1 MIGLTLDEIIE
12 STKGHVY
19 LKKGEIYFNDI
30 NTDTRKIEPKGIFLA
45 LKGDNF
51 NGNDFIEEALKKGV
65 SLCILDEINFNNQ
78 EILSKYNN
86 FMIIKVENCKEALLK
101 MAQYKREKADIKVI
115 GITGSTGKT
124 TTKDMMS
131 AVLSSKFKVFKTKG
145 NFNNHIGLPLM
156 ILQMDA
162 SYEIA
167 VLELGMSN
175 LNEIHNLAEVSKP
188 DIAVITNIGLSH
200 IENLKSKDNILKAK
214 MEITDFFNQDNVLI
228 INEQDPMLFK
238 VSSEKF
244 DIVRTSISKDNS
256 NFRAININLKES
268 SSEFSLIYKGK
279 DLGKVILPVPG
290 VHNIE
295 NALLAISCGHL
306 MGIDIKEI
314 QESLSSLEVS
324 SMRLDIINGI
334 NIDIINDCYNS
345 SPDSIKAAIDVQSN
359 LGESRKVAILGTMKE
374 LGEYSRSAHKEIG
387 SYAKNKGI
395 DILVAVGEFSLEMA
409 QGYNDKRNVFL
420 FEDTNDAINNI
431 SKIVRKNDLV
441 LVKASRSMKFESII
455 EELKKIYN

>member
-12 STKGHVY
+12 STRGHIY
-19 LKKGEIYFNDI
+19 LKKGEVNFSDI
-30 NTDTRKIEPKGIFLA
+30 NTDTRKIEPKSIFLA

-51 NGNDFIEEALKKGV
+51 NGNDFIEEALKKGT
-65 SLCILDEINFNNQ
+65 SLCILDEINFKK
-78 EILSKYNN
+78 EDLLSKYNN
-86 FMIIKVENCKEALLK
+86 FIIIKVENCKEALLK
-101 MAQYKREKADIKVI
+101 MAQYKREKSNIKVI

-156 ILQMDA
+156 ILQMDE

-188 DIAVITNIGLSH
+188 DVAVITNIGLSH

-214 MEITDFFNQDNVLI
+214 MEITDFFTKDNVLI
-228 INEQDPMLFK
+228 INQQDSMLSK
-238 VSSEKF
+238 INSKKF
-244 DIVRTSISKDNS
+244 EIVRTSISKDKS
-256 NFRAININLKES
+256 DFKAININLKES
-268 SSEFSLIYKGK
+268 YSEFSLIYKGK
-279 DLGKVILPVPG
+279 DLGRISLPVPG

-295 NALLAISCGHL
+295 NALLAISCGYL
-306 MGIDIKEI
+306 MGIDIK
-314 QESLSSLEVS
+314 QMVESLKALEVS
-324 SMRLDIINGI
+324 SMRLDIIKGE

-345 SPDSIKAAIDVQSN
+345 SPDSIKAAIDVQAN
-359 LGESRKVAILGTMKE
+359 LDKSRKVAILGTMKE
-374 LGEYSRSAHKEIG
+374 LGEYSRNAHKEIG
-387 SYAKNKGI
+387 GYAKDKGI
-395 DILVAVGEFSLEMA
+395 DILVAVGEFSSEMA
-409 QGYNDKRNVFL
+409 EGYNDEKNVFL
-420 FEDTNDAINNI
+420 FKNTNEAIKNI
-431 SKIVRKNDLV
+431 NKIIRKDDLV

-455 EELKKIYN
+455 EELKRIYN